1 MTSFNYS
8 KWKTYLGWFAYI
20 IALITYTLT
29 VEPTMSFWDCGEY
42 IATAAKL
49 EVGHPPGAPLYQMMG
64 AFFAMFASDDTQIA
78 LMINMMSVFSS
89 AFTIL
94 FMYWS
99 VSKIIRKIV
108 KVTAEW
114 NNQTSKLTLGGSLVA
129 ALSYT
134 FTDSFWFNAV
144 EAEVYSM
151 ASFFIALLFWLG
163 LKWEE
168 ELETER
174 GNKWLILI
182 SLVIGLSFGVHF
194 MALLALPSIGM
205 LYFFKKQKNVTTKNF
220 IIANVVILAIL
231 MFIFKFLLPYTLSFF
246 AKTEIFAVNSLGLPF
261 NSGTILAFILIV
273 AGFYFGL
280 SYTNKKGFVNY
291 NTLLLSVLFILIG
304 FSTWIM
310 LPVRANSNI
319 NINENKPSDAAEV
332 LAYYNREQYGE
343 TKLFYGPQ
351 FSNAYASSDEENPYS
366 DDKPNYE
373 RDEKTGK
380 YVITNN
386 YKDANRNPNSNH
398 NAFLPRLWSEEH
410 AKNYMTFT
418 KPLEFSINTEVFYD
432 EETGETNEEKLG
444 QFTEIVS
451 DFRSQFA
458 SNKLGLDEYEDFLKT
473 YGDYLTIEKPS
484 FSDNMKFMFEYQFG
498 YMYFR
503 YLMWNFVGRQND
515 QQGNYESLEGN
526 WLSGIGFIDNLHLDN
541 QSELTTDM
549 KNNKGRNT
557 YFFLPFILAVI
568 GMIYH
573 AKKEWKSF
581 YVLLLLFL
589 FTGLVLK
596 VYLNERPFEPR
607 ERDYALV
614 GSFYIFAMWI
624 GVGVYAI
631 YQYILKYVN
640 PKVALP
646 AVLVTTLLASPVVLA
661 SQNWDDHDRSGKHT
675 AVAMARAYLD
685 SCEPNA
691 ILFTIGDND
700 TFPMWYLQEIEGY
713 RTDIRIVNTSL
724 LATDWYID
732 EMKIKSNE
740 SDALP
745 ISFTHDQ
752 YVGDK
757 RNYCIQEGKGREITD
772 TLDLNILLDY
782 LKDKR
787 SAREMNNGQFVHHYP
802 SDAYKIKINKQ
813 QIIKNKV
820 VSAKYKDSIVD
831 EITLKIKGG
840 AIYKNRLIM
849 LDIFNEN
856 NWKRP
861 IYFSPGSFGSDDY
874 IWMKEFLQLDGMVY
888 KLVPIKTKLQEGNN
902 YDMGYIDT
910 DKMYNIINKWT
921 WGNAGSDKIYH
932 DPETRKNALSY
943 RNNLSRLMS
952 SLIEEKKFD
961 KAEKVIQIAM
971 KNMPIDYFEYYTTV
985 EPFAEGYYKIGKKE
999 EARKILN
1006 QLIKKCQEKITFFNS
1021 QSEKQKAFYRMEI
1034 YREIEIYRSL
1044 LLLAQENGDLE
1055 FYNTQRVK
1063 FNNFNNMMGEYK
1075 REVE

>member
-1 MTSFNYS
+1 MTLFNYS
-8 KWKTYLGWFAYI
+8 KWNTYLGWFAFI
-20 IALITYTLT
+20 IALVAYTLT

-49 EVGHPPGAPLYQMMG
+49 EVGHPPGAPLYQMIG
-64 AFFAMFASDDTQIA
+64 AFFAMFASNDNQIA
-78 LMINMMSVFSS
+78 LMVNMVSVFSS

-94 FMYWS
+94 FMFWS
-99 VSKIIRKIV
+99 ASKVIRKIV
-108 KVTAEW
+108 IATSEW
-114 NNQTSKLTLGGSLVA
+114 NNETAKLTLGASLIA
-129 ALSYT
+129 ALSFT

-151 ASFFIALLFWLG
+151 ASLFIALLFWLG

-174 GNKWLILI
+174 GNKWVILI

-194 MALLALPSIGM
+194 LALLTLPSIGM
-205 LYFFKKQKNVTTKNF
+205 LYFFKTQKKITVKNF
-220 IIANVVILAIL
+220 IIANLVILAIL

-246 AKTEIFAVNSLGLPF
+246 AKTEILAVNSLGLPF
-261 NSGTILAFILIV
+261 NSGSIIAFLLII

-280 SYTNKKGFVNY
+280 AYTKKKALVGF
-291 NTLLLSVLFILIG
+291 NTLLLSILFILIG

-351 FSNAYASSDEENPYS
+351 FSNTYAGADEENPYS
-366 DDKPNYE
+366 DEKPNYE

-380 YVITNN
+380 YIITNN
-386 YKDANRNPNSNH
+386 YINGKHNPNSKH

-418 KPLEFSINTEVFYD
+418 KPLEFSVNHEAFYD
-432 EETGETNEEKLG
+432 EETGETDEDKLG

-458 SNKLGLDEYEDFLKT
+458 SNKLGLDEYEEFLKT

-503 YLMWNFVGRQND
+503 YLMWNFVGKQND
-515 QQGNYESLEGN
+515 LQGNYESLEGN
-526 WLSGIGFIDNLHLDN
+526 WLSGISFIDNLHLDN

-557 YFFLPFILAVI
+557 YFFLPFILAII
-568 GMIYH
+568 GMVYH
-573 AKKEWKSF
+573 AQKEWKSF

-596 VYLNERPFEPR
+596 IYLNERPFEPR

-624 GVGVYAI
+624 GVGIYAI
-631 YQYILKYVN
+631 YQYILKYIS
-640 PKVALP
+640 PKIALP
-646 AVLVTTLLASPVVLA
+646 AVLATTLLASPVLLA
-661 SQNWDDHDRSGKHT
+661 TENWDDHDRSGKYT
-675 AVAMARAYLD
+675 AVAMAKAYLD

-713 RTDIRIVNTSL
+713 RTDVRIVNTSL

-732 EMKIKSNE
+732 EMKVKSNK

-757 RNYCIQEGKGREITD
+757 RNYCLFNERTTD
-772 TLDLNILLDY
+772 TLDLGLTLDF
-782 LKDKR
+782 LKDDR
-787 SAREMNNGQFVHHYP
+787 SKKEMKNGQFVHFYP
-802 SDAYKIKINKQ
+802 SEHLKVKIDKQ
-813 QIIKNKV
+813 NIIKNKV
-820 VSAKYKDSIVD
+820 VDKKYYNAIVPQID
-831 EITLKIKGG
+831 LKLKGG
-840 AIYKNRLIM
+840 AIYKNRILM

-861 IYFSPGSFGSDDY
+861 IYFSPGSFGADDY
-874 IWMKEFLQLDGMVY
+874 IWMKEYLQLDGMVY
-888 KLVPIKTKLQEGNN
+888 KLVPIRTKLKEGNS

-910 DKMYNIINKWT
+910 EKTYKIINQWT

-943 RNNLSRLMS
+943 RNNLSRLMEA
-952 SLIEEKKFD
+952 LIEEKKFD
-961 KAEKVIQIAM
+961 KAAKVIEIAM

-985 EPFAEGYYKIGKKE
+985 EPFAEGYYKIGKIE

-1006 QLIKKCQEKITFFNS
+1006 QLIKKYQEKITFFHS

-1055 FYNTQRVK
+1055 FYNSQRVK

-1075 REVE
+1075 REIE

>member
-8 KWKTYLGWFAYI
+8 KWNTYLGWFAFI
-20 IALITYTLT
+20 IALVTYTLT

-64 AFFAMFASDDTQIA
+64 AFFAMFATDDTQIA

-99 VSKIIRKIV
+99 ASKIIRKIV
-108 KVTAEW
+108 KVTSEW
-114 NNQTSKLTLGGSLVA
+114 NDQTSKLTLGASLVA

-151 ASFFIALLFWLG
+151 ASLFIALLFWLG

-246 AKTEIFAVNSLGLPF
+246 AKTEIFAVNSMGLPF
-261 NSGTILAFILIV
+261 NSGTIIAFLLIV

-280 SYTNKKGFVNY
+280 SYTKKKGKVMA
-291 NTLLLSVLFILIG
+291 NTLLLCVLFILIG

-351 FSNAYASSDEENPYS
+351 FSNVYAGADEEDPYS

-386 YKDANRNPNSNH
+386 FKDANHNPNSNH

-418 KPLEFSINTEVFYD
+418 KPLEFSINHDAFYD
-432 EETGETNEEKLG
+432 EETGETNEDKLG

-515 QQGNYESLEGN
+515 IQGNYESLEGN

-557 YFFLPFILAVI
+557 YFFLPFILAVV
-568 GMIYH
+568 GMVYH

-646 AVLVTTLLASPVVLA
+646 AILATTLLASPVVLA

-732 EMKIKSNE
+732 EMKVKSNK

-745 ISFTHDQ
+745 ISFTHNQ

-757 RNYCIQEGKGREITD
+757 RNYCLFDERTTD
-772 TLDLNILLDY
+772 TLDLGTTLDF
-782 LKDKR
+782 LKDDR
-787 SAREMNNGQFVHHYP
+787 SKREMKNGQFVHFYP
-802 SDAYKIKINKQ
+802 SEHLKIKVDKQ
-813 QIIKNKV
+813 NIIKNKV
-820 VSAKYKDSIVD
+820 VSPRYNDSIVD
-831 EITLKIKGG
+831 EIQIKLKGG
-840 AIYKNRLIM
+840 ALYKNRILM

-861 IYFSPGSFGSDDY
+861 IYFSPGSFGADDY
-874 IWMKEFLQLDGMVY
+874 IWMKEYLQLDGMVY
-888 KLVPIKTKLQEGNN
+888 KLVPIRTKLHEGNS

-943 RNNLSRLMS
+943 RNNLSRLMTA
-952 SLIEEKKFD
+952 LIEEKKFD

-985 EPFAEGYYKIGKKE
+985 TPFAEGYYKIGKKE

-1006 QLIKKCQEKITFFNS
+1006 QLIKKQQEKITFFNS
-1021 QSEKQKAFYRMEI
+1021 QSEKQKAFYAQEI
-1034 YREIEIYRSL
+1034 NDDFRRYYML
-1044 LLLAQENGDLE
+1044 LLIAEENNDLE
-1055 FYNTQRVK
+1055 FHNQQLVK
-1063 FNNFNNMMGEYK
+1063 FNNYNKMMGDYGINID
-1075 REVE
+1075 

>member
-1 MTSFNYS
+1 MTLFNYS
-8 KWKTYLGWFAYI
+8 KWNTYLGWFAFI

-49 EVGHPPGAPLYQMMG
+49 EVGHPPGAPLYQMIG
-64 AFFAMFASDDTQIA
+64 AFFAMFASNDSQIA
-78 LMINMMSVFSS
+78 LMVNMVSVFSS

-94 FMYWS
+94 FMFWS
-99 VSKIIRKIV
+99 SSKIIRKIV
-108 KVTAEW
+108 VATSEW
-114 NNQTSKLTLGGSLVA
+114 NNETSKLTLGASLIA

-151 ASFFIALLFWLG
+151 ASLFIALLFWLG

-174 GNKWLILI
+174 GNKWVILI

-194 MALLALPSIGM
+194 LALLALPSIGM
-205 LYFFKKQKNVTTKNF
+205 LYFFKTQKNITVKNF

-246 AKTEIFAVNSLGLPF
+246 AKTEIFAVNSVGLPF
-261 NSGTILAFILIV
+261 NSGTVIAFLLIV
-273 AGFYFGL
+273 AGFYFSL
-280 SYTNKKGFVNY
+280 TYTKKKELVKF
-291 NTLLLSVLFILIG
+291 NTLLLSILFILIG

-351 FSNAYASSDEENPYS
+351 FSNTYAGADEENPYS

-380 YVITNN
+380 YIITNN
-386 YKDANRNPNSNH
+386 YKNANHNPNSKH

-418 KPLEFSINTEVFYD
+418 KPLEFSVNHEAFYD
-432 EETGETNEEKLG
+432 EETGETDEDKLG
-444 QFTEIVS
+444 QFTEIVT

-458 SNKLGLDEYEDFLKT
+458 SNKLGLDEYEEFLKN
-473 YGDYLTIEKPS
+473 YEDYLTIEKPS

-503 YLMWNFVGRQND
+503 YLMWNFVGKQND
-515 QQGNYESLEGN
+515 LQGNYESLEGN
-526 WLSGIGFIDNLHLDN
+526 WLSGISFIDNIHLDN

-557 YFFLPFILAVI
+557 YFFLPLILAII
-568 GMIYH
+568 GMVYH
-573 AKKEWKSF
+573 AQKEWKSF

-596 VYLNERPFEPR
+596 IYLNERPFEPR

-624 GVGVYAI
+624 GVGIYAI
-631 YQYILKYVN
+631 YQYVLKYVS

-646 AVLVTTLLASPVVLA
+646 AVLASALLASPVLLA
-661 SQNWDDHDRSGKHT
+661 TENWDDHDRSGKYT
-675 AVAMARAYLD
+675 AVAMAKAYLD
-685 SCEPNA
+685 SCELNA

-713 RTDIRIVNTSL
+713 RTDVRIVNTSL

-732 EMKIKSNE
+732 EMKVKSNKSE
-740 SDALP
+740 ALP
-745 ISFTHDQ
+745 ISFTHNQ

-757 RNYCIQEGKGREITD
+757 RNYCLFDERTTD
-772 TLDLNILLDY
+772 TLDLGLTLDF
-782 LKDKR
+782 LKDDR
-787 SAREMNNGQFVHHYP
+787 SKREMKNGQFVHFYP
-802 SDAYKIKINKQ
+802 SEHLKVKIDKQ
-813 QIIKNKV
+813 NIIKNKV
-820 VSAKYKDSIVD
+820 LDKKYYDSIVPQ
-831 EITLKIKGG
+831 INLKLKGG
-840 AIYKNRLIM
+840 AIYKNRILM
-849 LDIFNEN
+849 LDIFNAN

-861 IYFSPGSFGSDDY
+861 IYFSPGSFGADDY
-874 IWMKEFLQLDGMVY
+874 IWMKEYLQLDGMVY
-888 KLVPIKTKLQEGNN
+888 KLVPVRTKLKEGNP

-910 DKMYNIINKWT
+910 EKAYKIINQWT

-943 RNNLSRLMS
+943 RNNLSRLMTA
-952 SLIEEKKFD
+952 LIEEKKFD

-1006 QLIKKCQEKITFFNS
+1006 QLIKKYQEKLTFFHS

-1034 YREIEIYRSL
+1034 YREIDIYRSL
-1044 LLLAQENGDLE
+1044 LLLAQESGDVE
-1055 FYNTQRVK
+1055 FYNSQRLK

-1075 REVE
+1075 REIE

>member
-1 MTSFNYS
+1 MISFNYS
-8 KWKTYLGWFAYI
+8 KWNTYIGWFAFI
-20 IALITYTLT
+20 VALVTYTLT

-49 EVGHPPGAPLYQMMG
+49 EVGHPPGAPLYQMIG
-64 AFFAMFASDDTQIA
+64 AFFAMFATDNSQIA
-78 LMINMMSVFSS
+78 LMVNMVSVFSS

-94 FMYWS
+94 FMFWS
-99 VSKIIRKIV
+99 ASKIIRKIV
-108 KVTAEW
+108 VATSEW
-114 NNQTSKLTLGGSLVA
+114 NNETSKLTLGASLIA

-151 ASFFIALLFWLG
+151 ASLFIALLFWLG

-174 GNKWLILI
+174 GNKWVILI

-194 MALLALPSIGM
+194 LALLALPSIGM
-205 LYFFKKQKNVTTKNF
+205 LYFFKTQKNITVKNF

-246 AKTEIFAVNSLGLPF
+246 AKTEIFAVNSMGLPF
-261 NSGTILAFILIV
+261 NSGTVIAFLLIV
-273 AGFYFGL
+273 AGFYFSL
-280 SYTNKKGFVNY
+280 TYTKKKELVKF
-291 NTLLLSVLFILIG
+291 NTLLLSILFILIG

-351 FSNAYASSDEENPYS
+351 YSNAYAGSDEENPYS

-380 YVITNN
+380 YIITNN
-386 YKDANRNPNSNH
+386 YKNSNRNPNSNH

-418 KPLEFSINTEVFYD
+418 KPLEFSVNYEAFYD
-432 EETGETNEEKLG
+432 KETGETNEEKLG

-451 DFRSQFA
+451 YFRSQFA
-458 SNKLGLDEYEDFLKT
+458 SNKIGLDKYEEFLND
-473 YGDYLTIEKPS
+473 YGSYLTIEKPS

-503 YLMWNFVGRQND
+503 YLMWNFVGKQND
-515 QQGNYESLEGN
+515 LQGNYESLEGN
-526 WLSGIGFIDNLHLDN
+526 WLSGISFIDNLHLDN

-557 YFFLPFILAVI
+557 YFFLPFILAII
-568 GMIYH
+568 GMVYH
-573 AKKEWKSF
+573 AQKDWKSF

-596 VYLNERPFEPR
+596 IYLNERPFEPR

-624 GVGVYAI
+624 GVGIYAI
-631 YQYILKYVN
+631 YQYILKYVS

-646 AVLVTTLLASPVVLA
+646 AVLATTLLASPVLLA
-661 SQNWDDHDRSGKHT
+661 SENWDDHDRSNKYT
-675 AVAMARAYLD
+675 AVAMAKAYLD

-713 RTDIRIVNTSL
+713 RTDVRIVNTSL

-732 EMKIKSNE
+732 EMKIKSNKSE
-740 SDALP
+740 ALP

-757 RNYCIQEGKGREITD
+757 RNYCIQEEEEEIKY
-772 TLDLNILLDY
+772 TLDLDVLLDY

-787 SAREMNNGQFVHHYP
+787 SAKKMNNGQYIHHYP
-802 SDAYKIKINKQ
+802 SDTYKIKINKQ

-820 VSAKYKDSIVD
+820 VSAKFNDSIVD
-831 EITLKIKGG
+831 EITLKLKGG

-861 IYFSPGSFGSDDY
+861 IYFSPGSFGADDY
-874 IWMKEFLQLDGMVY
+874 IWMKEYLQLDGMVY
-888 KLVPIKTKLQEGNN
+888 KLVPVRTKLQEGNP

-910 DKMYNIINKWT
+910 EKAFKIINQWT

-943 RNNLSRLMS
+943 RNNLSRLMTA
-952 SLIEEKKFD
+952 LIEEKKFD

-971 KNMPIDYFEYYTTV
+971 KNMPINYFEYYTTV

-1006 QLIKKCQEKITFFNS
+1006 ELIKKYQEKLTFFHS

-1034 YREIEIYRSL
+1034 YREIDIYRSL
-1044 LLLAQENGDLE
+1044 LLLAQENGDVA
-1055 FYNTQRVK
+1055 FYNLQRVK

-1075 REVE
+1075 REIE

>member
-1 MTSFNYS
+1 MTTFNYS
-8 KWKTYLGWFAYI
+8 KWNTYTGWFAFI

-49 EVGHPPGAPLYQMMG
+49 EVGHPPGAPLYQMIG
-64 AFFAMFASDDTQIA
+64 AFFAMFATDKTQIA
-78 LMINMMSVFSS
+78 LMVNMMSVFSS

-94 FMYWS
+94 FMFWS
-99 VSKIIRKIV
+99 STKVIRKII
-108 KVTAEW
+108 KATTEW
-114 NNQTSKLTLGGSLVA
+114 NTNNEKITLGAALVA
-129 ALSYT
+129 SLSYT

-151 ASFFIALLFWLG
+151 ASLFIALLFWLG

-168 ELETER
+168 DLESER

-205 LYFFKKQKNVTTKNF
+205 LYFFKKQKNITVKNF

-261 NSGTILAFILIV
+261 NSGTIIAFSLIIG
-273 AGFYFGL
+273 GFYFGL
-280 SYTNKKGFVNY
+280 SYTKKKGYAHY
-291 NTLLLSVLFILIG
+291 NTLLLCILFLLVG

-319 NINENKPSDAAEV
+319 SINENKPSDAAEV

-343 TKLFYGPQ
+343 QKLFYGPQ
-351 FSNAYASSDEENPYS
+351 YSDMYAGSDEENPYS

-380 YVITNN
+380 YIITNN
-386 YKDANRNPNSNH
+386 FKNAKHNPNSKH

-418 KPLEFSINTEVFYD
+418 KPLEFRINHDAFY
-432 EETGETNEEKLG
+432 EGEGEMNEEKLG
-444 QFTEIVS
+444 QFTDIVS

-458 SNKLGLDEYEDFLKT
+458 AKKIGLDEYEDFLKT
-473 YGDYLTIEKPS
+473 YGEYLIIEKPT
-484 FSDNMKFMFEYQFG
+484 FSDNMQFMFEYQFG

-515 QQGNYESLEGN
+515 LQGNYESLEGN
-526 WLSGIGFIDNLHLDN
+526 WLSGIGFIDNMHLDN
-541 QSELTTDM
+541 QSKLTTDM

-568 GMIYH
+568 GMVFH
-573 AKKEWKSF
+573 AKKDWKSF

-589 FTGLVLK
+589 FTGLILK
-596 VYLNERPFEPR
+596 IYLNERPFEPR

-646 AVLVTTLLASPVVLA
+646 VVLATSLLASPVVLA
-661 SQNWDDHDRSGKHT
+661 AQNWDDHDRSDKYT
-675 AVAMARAYLD
+675 AVAMAKAYLD

-713 RTDIRIVNTSL
+713 RTDVRIVNTSL

-732 EMKIKSNE
+732 EMKIASNKS
-740 SDALP
+740 APLP

-757 RNYCIQEGKGREITD
+757 RNYCLFDERTTD
-772 TLDLNILLDY
+772 TLDLGFTLEF
-782 LKDKR
+782 LKDDR
-787 SAREMNNGQFVHHYP
+787 SKREMKNGQFVHFYP
-802 SDAYKIKINKQ
+802 SENLKVKIDKQ
-813 QIIKNKV
+813 NIIKNKV
-820 VSAKYKDSIVD
+820 VSPKYYDSIVPQ
-831 EITLKIKGG
+831 INLKLKGG
-840 AIYKNRLIM
+840 AIYKNRILM

-861 IYFSPGSFGSDDY
+861 IYFSPGSFGADDY
-874 IWMKEFLQLDGMVY
+874 IWMKDYLQLDGMVY
-888 KLVPIKTKLQEGNN
+888 KLVPVKTKIGESNK

-910 DKMYNIINKWT
+910 DKAYNIVTKWT
-921 WGNAGSDKIYH
+921 WGNSSSPNIYH

-943 RNNLSRLMS
+943 RNNLSRLMKA
-952 SLIEEKKFD
+952 LIDEKKFD

-971 KNMPIDYFEYYTTV
+971 KNLPIEYFEYYTTV

-1006 QLIKKCQEKITFFNS
+1006 QLIKKYQEKITFFSS
-1021 QSEKQKAFYRMEI
+1021 QSEKQKAFYVNEI
-1034 YREIEIYRSL
+1034 NREIRLYYLL
-1044 LLLAQENGDLE
+1044 LLLAEDNNDTE
-1055 FYNTQRVK
+1055 FYNTQIVK
-1063 FNNFNNMMGEYK
+1063 FKNYNKMMGDYGVNLEKY
-1075 REVE
+1075 E

>member
-8 KWKTYLGWFAYI
+8 KWNTYLGWFAFI

-49 EVGHPPGAPLYQMMG
+49 QVGHPPGAPLYQMIG
-64 AFFAMFASDDTQIA
+64 AFFAMFATDDTQIA

-99 VSKIIRKIV
+99 TSKIIRKIV
-108 KVTAEW
+108 KATSEW
-114 NNQTSKLTLGGSLVA
+114 NDQTSKLTLGASLIA
-129 ALSYT
+129 ALSFT

-151 ASFFIALLFWLG
+151 ASLFIALLFWLG

-220 IIANVVILAIL
+220 IIANAIILAIL

-261 NSGTILAFILIV
+261 NSGTIIAFLLIV

-280 SYTNKKGFVNY
+280 SYTKKKGLVDY
-291 NTLLLSVLFILIG
+291 NTLLLCVLFILIG

-351 FSNAYASSDEENPYS
+351 YSNAYAGSDEDDPYS

-386 YKDANRNPNSNH
+386 YKDANHNPNSKH

-418 KPLEFSINTEVFYD
+418 KPLEFSINHESFYD

-458 SNKLGLDEYEDFLKT
+458 SNKLGLDEYEEFLKT

-515 QQGNYESLEGN
+515 LQGNYESLEGN

-541 QSELTTDM
+541 QNELTTDM

-568 GMIYH
+568 GMVYH

-624 GVGVYAI
+624 GVGIYAI

-646 AVLVTTLLASPVVLA
+646 AVLATTLLASPVVLA

-675 AVAMARAYLD
+675 AVAMAKAYLD

-713 RTDIRIVNTSL
+713 RTDVRIVNTSL

-732 EMKIKSNE
+732 EMKVKSNK

-757 RNYCIQEGKGREITD
+757 RNYCLFDERTTD
-772 TLDLNILLDY
+772 TLDLGLTLDF
-782 LKDKR
+782 LKDDR
-787 SAREMNNGQFVHHYP
+787 SKREMKNGQFVHFYP
-802 SDAYKIKINKQ
+802 SEHLKIKIDKQ
-813 QIIKNKV
+813 NIIKNKV
-820 VSAKYKDSIVD
+820 VSPKYNDSIVD
-831 EITLKIKGG
+831 EIHLKLKGG
-840 AIYKNRLIM
+840 ALYKNRILM

-856 NWKRP
+856 DWKRP

-874 IWMKEFLQLDGMVY
+874 IWMKEYLQLDGMVY
-888 KLVPIKTKLQEGNN
+888 KLVPVRTKLQEGNA

-910 DKMYNIINKWT
+910 DKMYNTINKWT

-943 RNNLSRLMS
+943 RNNLSRLMTA
-952 SLIEEKKFD
+952 LIEEKKFD

-971 KNMPIDYFEYYTTV
+971 KNMPIDYFEFYTTV
-985 EPFAEGYYKIGKKE
+985 NPFAEGYYKIGKKE

-1006 QLIKKCQEKITFFNS
+1006 QLMKKHQEKITFFNS
-1021 QSEKQKAFYRMEI
+1021 QSEKQKAFYG
-1034 YREIEIYRSL
+1034 REINDEIKRYYML
-1044 LLLAQENGDLE
+1044 LLIAEENNDLE
-1055 FYNTQRVK
+1055 YHSQQIVK
-1063 FNNFNNMMGEYK
+1063 FRNYNKMMGDYGINID
-1075 REVE
+1075 

>member
-8 KWKTYLGWFAYI
+8 KWNTYTGWFAFI
-20 IALITYTLT
+20 IALVTYTLT

-64 AFFAMFASDDTQIA
+64 AFFAMFATDNTQIA

-99 VSKIIRKIV
+99 LSKIIRKVV
-108 KVTAEW
+108 KATSEW
-114 NNQTSKLTLGGSLVA
+114 NDETSKLTLGASLVA

-151 ASFFIALLFWLG
+151 ASLFIALLFWLG

-194 MALLALPSIGM
+194 MALLTLPSIGM

-246 AKTEIFAVNSLGLPF
+246 AKTEIFAVNSMGLPF
-261 NSGTILAFILIV
+261 NSGTIIAFILIV
-273 AGFYFGL
+273 TGFYFGL
-280 SYTNKKGFVNY
+280 SYTKKKGLVEY
-291 NTLLLSVLFILIG
+291 NTLLLCVLFILIG

-351 FSNAYASSDEENPYS
+351 FSNVYAGADEEDPYS

-380 YVITNN
+380 YIITNN
-386 YKDANRNPNSNH
+386 YKDANHNPNSKH

-418 KPLEFSINTEVFYD
+418 KPLEFSINHDAFYD
-432 EETGETNEEKLG
+432 EETGETNEDKLG

-458 SNKLGLDEYEDFLKT
+458 SNKLGLDEYEEFLKT

-515 QQGNYESLEGN
+515 LQGNYESLEGN

-541 QSELTTDM
+541 QSELSTDM

-568 GMIYH
+568 GMVYH

-624 GVGVYAI
+624 GVGIYAI

-646 AVLVTTLLASPVVLA
+646 VVLATTLLASPVVLA
-661 SQNWDDHDRSGKHT
+661 SQNWDDHDRSCKHT

-713 RTDIRIVNTSL
+713 RTDVRIVNTSL

-732 EMKIKSNE
+732 EMKVKSNK

-757 RNYCIQEGKGREITD
+757 RNYCLFDERTTD
-772 TLDLNILLDY
+772 TLDLGLTLDF
-782 LKDKR
+782 LKDDR
-787 SAREMNNGQFVHHYP
+787 SKREMKNGQFVHFYP
-802 SDAYKIKINKQ
+802 SEHLKIKVDKQ
-813 QIIKNKV
+813 NIIKNKV
-820 VSAKYKDSIVD
+820 VSPKYYDSIVPQ
-831 EITLKIKGG
+831 INLKLKGG
-840 AIYKNRLIM
+840 AIYKNRILM

-874 IWMKEFLQLDGMVY
+874 IWMKEYLQLDGMVY
-888 KLVPIKTKLQEGNN
+888 KLVPIRTKLQEGNS

-943 RNNLSRLMS
+943 RNNLSRLMTA
-952 SLIEEKKFD
+952 LIEEKKFD

-985 EPFAEGYYKIGKKE
+985 NPFAEGYYKIGKPA
-999 EARKILN
+999 EARKIIT
-1006 QLIKKCQEKITFFNS
+1006 QLIKKHQEKITFFDS
-1021 QSEKQKAFYRMEI
+1021 QSEKQKAFYG
-1034 YREIEIYRSL
+1034 REINDEIKRYYML
-1044 LLLAQENGDLE
+1044 MLIAEENNDLE
-1055 FYNTQRVK
+1055 FYNQQIIK
-1063 FNNFNNMMGEYK
+1063 FKNYNKMMGDYGISIE
-1075 REVE
+1075 

>member
-1 MTSFNYS
+1 MTTFNYS
-8 KWKTYLGWFAYI
+8 KWNTLIGWFAFI
-20 IALITYTLT
+20 VALITYTLT

-49 EVGHPPGAPLYQMMG
+49 EVGHPPGAPLYQMIG
-64 AFFAMFASDDTQIA
+64 AFFAMFALDKTQIA
-78 LMINMMSVFSS
+78 LMVNMMSVFSS

-99 VSKIIRKIV
+99 TTKIIRKII
-108 KVTAEW
+108 KATTEW
-114 NNQTSKLTLGGSLVA
+114 NDNNEKITLGASLVA

-151 ASFFIALLFWLG
+151 ASLFIALLFWLG

-168 ELETER
+168 DLDNER

-205 LYFFKKQKNVTTKNF
+205 LYFFKKQEKITVKNF

-261 NSGTILAFILIV
+261 NSGTIIAFLLIV
-273 AGFYFGL
+273 VGFYYGL
-280 SYTNKKGFVNY
+280 TYTKKKGLVHY
-291 NTLLLSVLFILIG
+291 NTLLLCVLFLLVG

-319 NINENKPSDAAEV
+319 SINENKPSDAAEV

-343 TKLFYGPQ
+343 QKLFYGPQ
-351 FSNAYASSDEENPYS
+351 YSNMYAGSDEDNPYS

-380 YVITNN
+380 YIITNN
-386 YKDANRNPNSNH
+386 FKNAKHNPNSQH

-418 KPLEFSINTEVFYD
+418 KPLEFKINHDAFF
-432 EETGETNEEKLG
+432 EEDGEINEEKLG
-444 QFTEIVS
+444 QFTDIVS

-458 SNKLGLDEYEDFLKT
+458 SRKIGLDEYEDFLKT
-473 YGDYLTIEKPS
+473 YSDYLIIEKPT

-515 QQGNYESLEGN
+515 LQGNYESLEGN
-526 WLSGIGFIDNLHLDN
+526 WLSGIGFIDKMHLDN
-541 QSELTTDM
+541 QSALTTDM

-557 YFFLPFILAVI
+557 YFFLPFILAII
-568 GMIYH
+568 GMVYH

-589 FTGLVLK
+589 FTGLILK

-640 PKVALP
+640 PNIAMPV
-646 AVLVTTLLASPVVLA
+646 VLATTLLASPVVLA
-661 SQNWDDHDRSGKHT
+661 SQNWDDHDRSDKYT
-675 AVAMARAYLD
+675 AVSMAKAYLD

-713 RTDIRIVNTSL
+713 RTDVRIVNTSL

-732 EMKIKSNE
+732 EMKIASNKS
-740 SDALP
+740 APLP
-745 ISFTHDQ
+745 ISFTHEQ

-757 RNYCIQEGKGREITD
+757 RNYCLFEERTTD
-772 TLDLNILLDY
+772 TLDLGFTLDF
-782 LKDKR
+782 LKDDR
-787 SAREMNNGQFVHHYP
+787 SKREMKNGQFVHFYP
-802 SDAYKIKINKQ
+802 SENLKVKIDKQ
-813 QIIKNKV
+813 NIIKNKV
-820 VSAKYKDSIVD
+820 VSPKYYDSIVPQ
-831 EITLKIKGG
+831 INLKLKGG
-840 AIYKNRLIM
+840 ALYKNRILM

-861 IYFSPGSFGSDDY
+861 IYFSPGSFGADDY
-874 IWMKEFLQLDGMVY
+874 IWMKEYLQLDGMVY
-888 KLVPIKTKLQEGNN
+888 KLVPVKTKMKEGNS

-910 DKMYNIINKWT
+910 DKAFNIVNKWT
-921 WGNAGSDKIYH
+921 WGNSSSPNIYH

-943 RNNLSRLMS
+943 RNNLSRLMTA
-952 SLIEEKKFD
+952 LIEEKKFD

-1006 QLIKKCQEKITFFNS
+1006 QLIKKYQEKLTFFNS
-1021 QSEKQKAFYRMEI
+1021 QSEKQKAFYVNEI
-1034 YREIEIYRSL
+1034 NRELRLYYLL
-1044 LLLAQENGDLE
+1044 LLLAEDNNDTE
-1055 FYNTQRVK
+1055 YYNTEIVK
-1063 FNNFNNMMGEYK
+1063 FKNYNKMMGDYGVNLDE
-1075 REVE
+1075 

>member
-8 KWKTYLGWFAYI
+8 KWNTYLGWFAFI
-20 IALITYTLT
+20 IALVTYTLT

-49 EVGHPPGAPLYQMMG
+49 QVGHPPGAPLYQMMG
-64 AFFAMFASDDTQIA
+64 AFFAMFATDDTQIA

-99 VSKIIRKIV
+99 TSKIIRKIV
-108 KVTAEW
+108 KVTSEW
-114 NNQTSKLTLGGSLVA
+114 NDQTSKLTLGASLIA
-129 ALSYT
+129 ALSFT
-134 FTDSFWFNAV
+134 FTDSFWYNAV

-151 ASFFIALLFWLG
+151 ASLFIALLFWLG

-168 ELETER
+168 EMESER

-280 SYTNKKGFVNY
+280 SYTKKKGLVTY
-291 NTLLLSVLFILIG
+291 NTLLLCVLFILIG

-351 FSNAYASSDEENPYS
+351 YSNVYAGADADDPYS

-386 YKDANRNPNSNH
+386 YKDANHNPNSDH

-418 KPLEFSINTEVFYD
+418 KPLEFSINHEAFYD
-432 EETGETNEEKLG
+432 EETGETNEDKLG

-515 QQGNYESLEGN
+515 EQGNYESLEGN

-541 QSELTTDM
+541 QDALTTDM
-549 KNNKGRNT
+549 KNNKGRNV

-568 GMIYH
+568 GMVYH

-624 GVGVYAI
+624 GVGIYAI

-646 AVLVTTLLASPVVLA
+646 AVLATTLLASPVVLA

-675 AVAMARAYLD
+675 AVAMAKAYLD

-713 RTDIRIVNTSL
+713 RTDVRIVNTSL

-732 EMKIKSNE
+732 EMKVKSNK

-757 RNYCIQEGKGREITD
+757 RNYCLFDERTTD
-772 TLDLNILLDY
+772 TLDLNLTLDF
-782 LKDKR
+782 LKDDR
-787 SAREMNNGQFVHHYP
+787 SKREMKNGQFVHFYP
-802 SDAYKIKINKQ
+802 SENLKVKIDKQ

-820 VSAKYKDSIVD
+820 VSPRYNDSIVN
-831 EITLKIKGG
+831 EIHLKLKGG
-840 AIYKNRLIM
+840 ALYKNRILM

-874 IWMKEFLQLDGMVY
+874 IWMKEYLQLDGMVY
-888 KLVPIKTKLQEGNN
+888 KLVPIRTKLEEGNA

-910 DKMYNIINKWT
+910 DKAYNIINKWT
-921 WGNAGSDKIYH
+921 WGNSASPEIYH

-943 RNNLSRLMS
+943 RNNLSRLMMA
-952 SLIEEKKFD
+952 LIEEKKFD

-985 EPFAEGYYKIGKKE
+985 EPFAEGYYKIGKPE

-1006 QLIKKCQEKITFFNS
+1006 QLIKKYQEKITFFNS

-1075 REVE
+1075 REAE

>member
-8 KWKTYLGWFAYI
+8 KWNTYLGWFAFI

-49 EVGHPPGAPLYQMMG
+49 QVGHPPGAPLYQMIG
-64 AFFAMFASDDTQIA
+64 AFFAMFATDDTQIA

-99 VSKIIRKIV
+99 TSKIIRKIV
-108 KVTAEW
+108 KVTSEW
-114 NNQTSKLTLGGSLVA
+114 NDQTSKLTLGASLIA
-129 ALSYT
+129 ALSFT

-151 ASFFIALLFWLG
+151 ASLFIALLFWLG

-168 ELETER
+168 EMESER

-220 IIANVVILAIL
+220 IIANVIILAIL

-261 NSGTILAFILIV
+261 NSGTIIAFLLIV

-280 SYTNKKGFVNY
+280 SYTKKKGLVDY
-291 NTLLLSVLFILIG
+291 NTLLLCVLFILIG

-351 FSNAYASSDEENPYS
+351 FSNVYAGADEEDPYS

-373 RDEKTGK
+373 RDDKTGK

-386 YKDANRNPNSNH
+386 YKDANHNPNSKH

-418 KPLEFSINTEVFYD
+418 KPLEFSINHESFYD

-458 SNKLGLDEYEDFLKT
+458 SNKLGLDEYEEFLKT

-541 QSELTTDM
+541 QDELTTDM
-549 KNNKGRNT
+549 KNNKGRNV

-568 GMIYH
+568 GMVYH

-624 GVGVYAI
+624 GVGIYAI

-646 AVLVTTLLASPVVLA
+646 AVLATALLASPVILA

-713 RTDIRIVNTSL
+713 RTDVRIVNTSL

-732 EMKIKSNE
+732 EMKVKSNK

-757 RNYCIQEGKGREITD
+757 RNYCLFDERTTD
-772 TLDLNILLDY
+772 TLDLGLTLDF
-782 LKDKR
+782 LKDDR
-787 SAREMNNGQFVHHYP
+787 SKREMKNGQFVHFYP
-802 SDAYKIKINKQ
+802 SEHLKIKIDKQ
-813 QIIKNKV
+813 NIIKNKV
-820 VSAKYKDSIVD
+820 VSPKYNDSIVD
-831 EITLKIKGG
+831 EIQLKLKGG
-840 AIYKNRLIM
+840 ALYKNRILM

-874 IWMKEFLQLDGMVY
+874 IWMKEYLQLDGMVY
-888 KLVPIKTKLQEGNN
+888 KLVPVKTKLQEGNS

-943 RNNLSRLMS
+943 RNNLSRLMTA
-952 SLIEEKKFD
+952 LIEEKKFD

-985 EPFAEGYYKIGKKE
+985 NPFAEGYYKIGKKE

-1006 QLIKKCQEKITFFNS
+1006 QLIKKQQEKITFFNS
-1021 QSEKQKAFYRMEI
+1021 QSEKQKAFYA
-1034 YREIEIYRSL
+1034 REINDDFRRYYML
-1044 LLLAQENGDLE
+1044 LLIAEENNDLE
-1055 FYNTQRVK
+1055 FHRQQIVK
-1063 FNNFNNMMGEYK
+1063 FNNYNKMMGDYGINIE
-1075 REVE
+1075 